1 MKTQAK
7 FDYDYLVQTDKIHSS
22 VYSEPAVFSEE
33 MDRIFHRGWVYVG
46 HIGEVPNS
54 GDFRLKKIGLQP
66 VIMVRD
72 QTGKVNLL
80 LNRCRHRGSTVCQ
93 SERGNTRAFRCS
105 YHGWTYRL
113 NGDLSGV
120 PYPEGY
126 GDALRKEEMGLTHVP
141 RVGIYRG
148 FVFGSLSPAG
158 ITLEEHLGRAAREL
172 DLFSGLADADDIEVT
187 SGVHKYDFKANWK
200 MAVENSMDGYHPNIV
215 HASFV
220 DALID
225 KIKNKPTPEHQVA
238 FNPSSFAADGAGIT
252 RDLGG
257 GHVMLDYGFRMYD
270 PLNRDPMP
278 TVRAITPAGEEK
290 LAELSRQCGAE
301 RAADMIR
308 EGGTHTFIFPN
319 LILIGLQMRVVQ
331 PISVNYTE
339 VCLYPTLLKWL
350 TPEVNAIRLRSHEA
364 FFGSASFG
372 GPDDSEIFER
382 VQAGI
387 VADLDPWMII
397 SRGLKREHID
407 DEGLT
412 VSDMTDEL
420 TQRAIWKQ
428 WKKMMTQEAGAG
440 ATRKRASRTA
450 VERA

>member
-1 MKTQAK
+1 MKTQMK
-7 FDYDYLVQTDKIHSS
+7 FDYDFLVQQDRVHSS
-22 VYSEPAVFSEE
+22 VYLEPEIFSDE
-33 MDRIFHRGWVYVG
+33 MDKIFHRGWVYVG
-46 HIGEVPNS
+46 HVGEVPNA
-54 GDFRLKKIGLQP
+54 GDFRLKKIGLRP

-72 QTGKVNLL
+72 QSGKVNLL
-80 LNRCRHRGSTVCQ
+80 LNRCRHRGATLCQ
-93 SERGNTRAFRCS
+93 SERGNVRAFRCA

-120 PYPEGY
+120 PYPDGY
-126 GDALRKEEMGLTHVP
+126 DNLRKEDFGLTRVP

-158 ITLEEHLGRAAREL
+158 ITLEEHLGRAAQEI
-172 DLFSGLADADDIEVT
+172 DLFAGLADAEDIDVT
-187 SGVHKYDFKANWK
+187 AGVNKYDFKANWK

-215 HASFV
+215 HASFMQ
-220 DALID
+220 AIID
-225 KIKNKPTPEHQVA
+225 KIKSNPSPEHQVA
-238 FNPSSFAADGAGIT
+238 FNPSSFAASGAGIT

-257 GHVMLDYGFRMYD
+257 GHVMLDYGFRIYD

-278 TVRAITPAGEEK
+278 PVRATNATGEERI
-290 LAELSRQCGAE
+290 AELSRRCGAE
-301 RAADMIR
+301 RAADMLR
-308 EGGTHTFIFPN
+308 EGGTHTFVFPN

-339 VCLYPTLLKWL
+339 VCLYPTLIKWL
-350 TPEVNAIRLRSHEA
+350 SPEVNAIRLRSHEA

-387 VADLDPWMII
+387 AADLEPWMLL
-397 SRGLKREHID
+397 SRGLKRERMD

-412 VSDMTDEL
+412 VGDMTDEL

-428 WKKMMTQEAGAG
+428 WRKVMTQEPGEAAS
-440 ATRKRASRTA
+440 RKRASRKA
-450 VERA
+450 IARA

>member
-1 MKTQAK
+1 MKNRSK
-7 FDYDYLVQTDKIHSS
+7 FDYDFLVQKDRVHSLVYTDPEI
-22 VYSEPAVFSEE
+22 FSDE
-33 MDRIFHRGWVYVG
+33 MDKIFHRGWVYVG
-46 HIGEVPNS
+46 HVGEVPNP
-54 GDFRLKKIGLQP
+54 GDFRMKRIGLQP

-72 QTGKVNLL
+72 QNGKVNLL
-80 LNRCRHRGSTVCQ
+80 LNRCRHRGATVCQ
-93 SERGNTRAFRCS
+93 EERGNVRAFRCA

-120 PYPEGY
+120 PYPDGY
-126 GDALRKEEMGLTHVP
+126 QNLRKEDWGLTRVP

-158 ITLEEHLGRAAREL
+158 ITLEEHLGRAAQEI
-172 DLFSGLADADDIEVT
+172 DLFAGLAEAEDIDVT
-187 SGVHKYDFKANWK
+187 AGTHKYDFKANWK

-220 DALID
+220 GALIE
-225 KIKNKPTPEHQVA
+225 KIKNKPSPEHQVA

-270 PLNRDPMP
+270 PLNRDPLP
-278 TVRAITPAGEEK
+278 PVRAINAAGEERI
-290 LAELSRQCGAE
+290 AELSRRFGAE
-301 RAADMIR
+301 RAADMLR
-308 EGGTHTFIFPN
+308 EGGTHTLVFPN

-331 PISVNYTE
+331 PISVNYTQ
-339 VCLYPTLLKWL
+339 VCLYPTLIKWL
-350 TPEVNAIRLRSHEA
+350 APEVNAVRLRSHEA

-382 VQAGI
+382 VQDGLA
-387 VADLDPWMII
+387 ADLDPWMIL
-397 SRGLKREHID
+397 SRGFHRERLD
-407 DEGLT
+407 AEGLT
-412 VSDMTDEL
+412 ISDMTDEL

-428 WKKMMTQEAGAG
+428 WKKVMTQEASA
-440 ATRKRASRTA
+440 ARKRASRSA
-450 VERA
+450 GERA